1 MNSFGL
7 LVFLVVVFLPSC
19 ALRTSVLLDE
29 GTCLKK
35 KNISKNGRQQEQGDA
50 EAVIAFFKKDV
61 LLKSGAKVSV
71 SVSVSKYVVEDP
83 MYSEPLWWGTEL
95 VPPKTFIKELSVHV
109 DENICWIPLSAYSD
123 LVNIKSVDLR
133 ILNEGFNIII
143 DGGDTATY
151 YKAVLSF
158 DNEGYLLR
166 RMVYN
171 PSFPD
176 EIWEETNYSFI
187 RRKDM

>member
-7 LVFLVVVFLPSC
+7 LVFFVVVFLPSC

-29 GTCLKK
+29 GTLPK
-35 KNISKNGRQQEQGDA
+35 KNNFAKNGRQRLQGDA
-50 EAVIAFFKKDV
+50 EAVVTFLKKDM

-71 SVSVSKYVVEDP
+71 GVSISKYVVENP

-176 EIWEETNYSFI
+176 EVWEETNYSFI